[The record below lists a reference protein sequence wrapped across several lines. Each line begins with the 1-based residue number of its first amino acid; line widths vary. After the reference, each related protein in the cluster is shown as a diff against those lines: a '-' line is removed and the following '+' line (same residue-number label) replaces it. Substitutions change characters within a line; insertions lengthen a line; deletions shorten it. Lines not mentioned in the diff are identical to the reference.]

1 MPSLHAVLS
10 ASSSSRWIHCTPS
23 ARLEEHVTEKVSIY
37 SVEGTL
43 AHSKA
48 EEKLRNYVE
57 GHPRRKVKCEDGEMD
72 ECTTAYRDYV
82 IEVLNTEKK
91 TCEDAKLD
99 IEVQLDLTPW
109 IPEGFGTSDAVIV
122 SDNTLHVID
131 LKYGK
136 GVPVYAPHNSQL
148 LIYAAG
154 ALHEYEAY
162 YAFDKVKMH
171 IFQPRLDHISTYEIS
186 TVDLCDYMENVIKP
200 AAKKA
205 WDGQGD
211 QEAGK
216 WCQFCKVKANCK
228 ARAKMNVAIAEQNKL
243 YDAMLL
249 TDDEVASLLPRLS
262 EMKKWCADIEEF
274 ALNQALSGV
283 HYEGYKVV
291 EGRSSR
297 KIVDADSVQKILL
310 EEGFKEDEF
319 LKPKELQSITNL
331 EKLVGKKKFTE
342 LATPYINKPEGKPT
356 LVEESDKRP
365 SIVKTGVE
373 DFQDEVQ

>member
-10 ASSSSRWIHCTPS
+10 ASSSNRWIHCTPS
-23 ARLEEHVTEKVSIY
+23 ARLEEHVAEKASIY
-37 SVEGTL
+37 SAEGTL

-91 TCEDAKLD
+91 TCGDAKLD

-109 IPEGFGTSDAVIV
+109 IPEGFGTSDAIIV

-205 WDGQGD
+205 WEGQGE

-228 ARAKMNVAIAEQNKL
+228 ERAKMNVAIAEQNKM

-249 TDDEVASLLPRLS
+249 TDDEVASLLPRLG

-283 HYEGYKVV
+283 HYNGYKVV

-297 KIVDADSVQKILL
+297 KIVDADSVQKLL
-310 EEGFKEDEF
+310 IDEGFKEDEF
-319 LKPKELQSITNL
+319 LKPKELLSITNL

-342 LATPYINKPEGKPT
+342 LASPYIDKPEGKPT

>member
-10 ASSSSRWIHCTPS
+10 ASSSNRWIHCTPS
-23 ARLEEHVTEKVSIY
+23 VRLEEHMTEKASIY
-37 SVEGTL
+37 SAEGTL

-91 TCEDAKLD
+91 TCGDAKLD

-109 IPEGFGTSDAVIV
+109 IPEGFGTSDALIV

-205 WDGQGD
+205 WEGQGE

-228 ARAKMNVAIAEQNKL
+228 ERAKMNVAIAEQNKM

-249 TDDEVASLLPRLS
+249 TDDEVASLLPRLG

-283 HYEGYKVV
+283 HYNGYKVV

-297 KIVDADSVQKILL
+297 KIVDADSVQKLL
-310 EEGFKEDEF
+310 IDEGFKEDEF
-319 LKPKELQSITNL
+319 LKPKELLSITNL

-342 LATPYINKPEGKPT
+342 LASPYIDKPEGKPT

>member
-10 ASSSSRWIHCTPS
+10 ASSSNRWIHCTPS
-23 ARLEEHVTEKVSIY
+23 ARLEEHVTEKTSIY
-37 SVEGTL
+37 SAEGTL

-57 GHPRRKVKCEDGEMD
+57 GHPRRKVKCDDGEMD

-91 TCEDAKLD
+91 TCGDAKLD

-109 IPEGFGTSDAVIV
+109 IPEGFGTSDAIIV

-205 WDGQGD
+205 WEGQGE

-228 ARAKMNVAIAEQNKL
+228 ERAKMNVAIAEQNKM

-249 TDDEVASLLPRLS
+249 TDDEVASLLPRLG

-283 HYEGYKVV
+283 HYNGYKVV

-297 KIVDADSVQKILL
+297 KIVDADSVQKLL
-310 EEGFKEDEF
+310 IDEGFKEDEF
-319 LKPKELQSITNL
+319 LKPKELLSITNL

-342 LATPYINKPEGKPT
+342 LASPYIDKPEGKPT

>member
-1 MPSLHAVLS
+1 MPSFHAVLS
-10 ASSSSRWIHCTPS
+10 ASSSSRWINCTPS
-23 ARLEEHVTEKVSIY
+23 ARLEEHMTEKASIY
-37 SVEGTL
+37 AAEGTL

-57 GHPRRKVKCEDGEMD
+57 GHPRKKVKCEDGEMD

-91 TCEDAKLD
+91 TCDDAKLD

-109 IPEGFGTSDAVIV
+109 IPEGFGTSDVVIV
-122 SDNTLHVID
+122 SDSTLHVID

-186 TVDLCDYMENVIKP
+186 TVDLCDYMENVVKP

-205 WDGQGD
+205 WDGQGE

-216 WCQFCKVKANCK
+216 WCQFCKAKANCRE
-228 ARAKMNVAIAEQNKL
+228 RAKMNIAIAEQNKL

-283 HYEGYKVV
+283 HYNGYKVV

-297 KIVDADSVQKILL
+297 KIVDADSVQKLL
-310 EEGFKEDEF
+310 LDEGFKENEF
-319 LKPKELQSITNL
+319 LKPKELLSITNL

-342 LATPYINKPEGKPT
+342 LASPYINKPEGKPT

-365 SIVKTGVE
+365 SIVKTGAE

>member
-10 ASSSSRWIHCTPS
+10 ASSSNRWIHCTPS
-23 ARLEEHVTEKVSIY
+23 ARLEEHVAEKASIY
-37 SVEGTL
+37 SAEGTL

-91 TCEDAKLD
+91 TCGDAKLD

-109 IPEGFGTSDAVIV
+109 IPEGFGTSDAIIV

-205 WDGQGD
+205 WEGQGE

-228 ARAKMNVAIAEQNKL
+228 ERAKMNVAIAEQNKM

-249 TDDEVASLLPRLS
+249 TDDEVASLLPRLG

-283 HYEGYKVV
+283 HYNGYKVV

-297 KIVDADSVQKILL
+297 KIVDADSVQKLL
-310 EEGFKEDEF
+310 IDEGFKEDEF
-319 LKPKELQSITNL
+319 LKPKELLSITKL

-342 LATPYINKPEGKPT
+342 LASPYIDKPEGKPT

>member
-10 ASSSSRWIHCTPS
+10 ASSSNRWIHCAPS
-23 ARLEEHVTEKVSIY
+23 ARLEEHVMEKASIY
-37 SVEGTL
+37 SAEGTL

-57 GHPRRKVKCEDGEMD
+57 GHPRKKVKCEDGEMD

-91 TCEDAKLD
+91 TCGDAKLD

-205 WDGQGD
+205 WDGQGE

-283 HYEGYKVV
+283 HYNGYKVV

-297 KIVDADSVQKILL
+297 KIVDADSVQKLL
-310 EEGFKEDEF
+310 LDEGFKENEF
-319 LKPKELQSITNL
+319 LKPKELLSITNL

-342 LATPYINKPEGKPT
+342 LASPYINKPEGKPT

>member
-1 MPSLHAVLS
+1 
-10 ASSSSRWIHCTPS
+10 
-23 ARLEEHVTEKVSIY
+23 VTEKASIY
-37 SVEGTL
+37 SAEGTL

-57 GHPRRKVKCEDGEMD
+57 GHPRRKLKCEDGEMD

-109 IPEGFGTSDAVIV
+109 IPEGFGTSDVVIV

-162 YAFDKVKMH
+162 YAFDKVKIH

-205 WDGQGD
+205 WDGQGE

-228 ARAKMNVAIAEQNKL
+228 ERAKMNVAIAEQNKL

-283 HYEGYKVV
+283 HYKGYKVV

-297 KIVDADSVQKILL
+297 KIVDADSVQKLL
-310 EEGFKEDEF
+310 IDEGFKEDEF
-319 LKPKELQSITNL
+319 LKPKELLSITNL

-342 LATPYINKPEGKPT
+342 LASPYINEPEGKPT

>member
-1 MPSLHAVLS
+1 M
-10 ASSSSRWIHCTPS
+10 
-23 ARLEEHVTEKVSIY
+23 
-37 SVEGTL
+37 
-43 AHSKA
+43 
-48 EEKLRNYVE
+48 
-57 GHPRRKVKCEDGEMD
+57 
-72 ECTTAYRDYV
+72 
-82 IEVLNTEKK
+82 
-91 TCEDAKLD
+91 
-99 IEVQLDLTPW
+99 
-109 IPEGFGTSDAVIV
+109 
-122 SDNTLHVID
+122 ID

-205 WDGQGD
+205 WDGQGE

-228 ARAKMNVAIAEQNKL
+228 ERAKMNIAIAEQNKL

-283 HYEGYKVV
+283 HYKGYKVV
-291 EGRSSR
+291 EERSSR
-297 KIVDADSVQKILL
+297 KIVDADSVQKLL
-310 EEGFKEDEF
+310 IDEGFKEDEF
-319 LKPKELQSITNL
+319 LKPKELLSITNL

-342 LATPYINKPEGKPT
+342 LASPYINKPEGKPT

>member
-10 ASSSSRWIHCTPS
+10 ASSSNRWIHCTPS
-23 ARLEEHVTEKVSIY
+23 ARLEEHVAEKASIY
-37 SVEGTL
+37 SAEGTL

-57 GHPRRKVKCEDGEMD
+57 GHPRRKVKCDDGEMD

-91 TCEDAKLD
+91 TCGDAKLD

-109 IPEGFGTSDAVIV
+109 IPEGFGTSDAIIV

-205 WDGQGD
+205 WEGQGE

-228 ARAKMNVAIAEQNKL
+228 ERAKMNVAIAEQNKM

-283 HYEGYKVV
+283 HYNGYKVV

-297 KIVDADSVQKILL
+297 KIVDADSVQKLL
-310 EEGFKEDEF
+310 IDEGFKEDEF
-319 LKPKELQSITNL
+319 LKPKELLSITNL

-342 LATPYINKPEGKPT
+342 LASPYIDKPEGKPT

>member
-10 ASSSSRWIHCTPS
+10 ASSSNRWIHCTPS
-23 ARLEEHVTEKVSIY
+23 ARLEEHVMEKASIY
-37 SVEGTL
+37 SAEGTL

-91 TCEDAKLD
+91 TCGDAKLD

-109 IPEGFGTSDAVIV
+109 IPEGFVTSDAVIV

-205 WDGQGD
+205 WDGQGE

-283 HYEGYKVV
+283 HYNGYKVV

-297 KIVDADSVQKILL
+297 KIVDADSVQKLL
-310 EEGFKEDEF
+310 LDEGFKENEF
-319 LKPKELQSITNL
+319 LKPKELLSITNL

-342 LATPYINKPEGKPT
+342 LASPYINKPEGKPT

>member
-10 ASSSSRWIHCTPS
+10 ASSSNRWIHCTPS
-23 ARLEEHVTEKVSIY
+23 ARLEEHVTEKASIY
-37 SVEGTL
+37 SAEGTL

-205 WDGQGD
+205 WDGQGE

-228 ARAKMNVAIAEQNKL
+228 ERAKMNIAIAEQNKL

-283 HYEGYKVV
+283 HYKGYKVV

-297 KIVDADSVQKILL
+297 KIVDADSVQKLL
-310 EEGFKEDEF
+310 IDEGFKEDEF
-319 LKPKELQSITNL
+319 LKPKELLSITDL

-342 LATPYINKPEGKPT
+342 LASPYINKPEGKPT